1 MLFPTINRRGWVFT
15 TLLCAIS
22 PNSGV
27 KRPQYVVGTPF
38 AYTVII
44 PNPPFKLTGM
54 VNFLM
59 IDDNPIEHIIMQK
72 MFDKFHLFPNAVH
85 SLDGRLSI
93 NLLAEHSS
101 EADIIPDVIFL
112 DLNMPGYSGWDFLY
126 DFEKLHRQIKKTVDV
141 YIISS
146 SVDPKDKQL
155 ADKYDFVKTFVSK
168 PIKTE
173 TLLDLHSLYQSD
185 KRVAS

>member
-1 MLFPTINRRGWVFT
+1 
-15 TLLCAIS
+15 
-22 PNSGV
+22 
-27 KRPQYVVGTPF
+27 
-38 AYTVII
+38 
-44 PNPPFKLTGM
+44 M

-85 SLDGRLSI
+85 SLDGRISM
-93 NLLAEHSS
+93 NLFEDHYTETGILP
-101 EADIIPDVIFL
+101 DIIFL

-126 DFEKLHRQIKKTVDV
+126 DFEKLHKKIQKSVDV

-146 SVDPKDKQL
+146 SVDPKDKSL
-155 ADKYDFVKTFVSK
+155 TDKYDFVKTFVTK

-185 KRVAS
+185 KRAAS

>member
-1 MLFPTINRRGWVFT
+1 
-15 TLLCAIS
+15 
-22 PNSGV
+22 
-27 KRPQYVVGTPF
+27 
-38 AYTVII
+38 
-44 PNPPFKLTGM
+44 M

-72 MFDKFHLFPNAVH
+72 MFDKFHLFPNATH
-85 SLDGRLSI
+85 SLDGRLSM
-93 NLLAEHSS
+93 NLFTDHYTETEVL
-101 EADIIPDVIFL
+101 PDVIFL

-126 DFEKLHRQIKKTVDV
+126 DFEKLHKKIQKSVDV

-146 SVDPKDKQL
+146 SVDPKDKSL
-155 ADKYDFVKTFVSK
+155 TDKYDFVKTFVSK

-185 KRVAS
+185 KRAAS